1 VSDITGGTEMC
12 SPNIFISE
20 KMLFYNELIINFK
33 GNKPRKD
40 NIMKNLIIFVLG
52 VLNALLVGFIGT
64 CCLFVGSSGID
75 VDLDFYVKQDKNK
88 E

>member
-1 VSDITGGTEMC
+1 
-12 SPNIFISE
+12 
-20 KMLFYNELIINFK
+20 
-33 GNKPRKD
+33 
-40 NIMKNLIIFVLG
+40 MKNLIIFVLG